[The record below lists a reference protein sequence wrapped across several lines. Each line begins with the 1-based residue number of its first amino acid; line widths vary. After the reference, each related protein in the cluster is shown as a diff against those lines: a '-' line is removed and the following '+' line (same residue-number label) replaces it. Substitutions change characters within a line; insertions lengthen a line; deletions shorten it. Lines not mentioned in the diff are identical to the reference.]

1 MITDLLYSLLLFFQS
16 NWKLLVPLYLAVSL
30 ALVLFILFISIKSK
44 ENGTLYITA
53 KSPFFY
59 LRYIS
64 YLILLFPLEGITV
77 LKKAKAKAESPVSLC
92 VSFWTATFSF
102 SIFLLPSLALG
113 LFVISLVSLVT
124 SFLYIVRIPFG
135 LIDKLIQKRKKART
149 TLVLP
154 KVEDKH
160 RNINAVLIS
169 NKVYNIQEESKRIDI
184 LAENIRD
191 ALAMYKQISP
201 DIYPFNIESIIHK
214 IVSLNKTLSSKSKK
228 ISEYAISGIVSSEL
242 ATDNGDKYEPE
253 SFIDSKYNEDKAILQ
268 ILLGK
273 DKYDKLAD
281 KLISMSYQKQYQIS
295 QKILDN
301 LVQEELDEIHQNRTK
316 EAEEEYDHEYGD
328 YISIP
333 RPTYEDIYSGDLSVR
348 ILYSDQGQAII
359 KNIYKIIKPYLTEAY
374 VNVYNRNKKI
384 LGQLSKEVNKYSK
397 EFEKNRREEE
407 KRKKEEAKEMNERFL
422 EETRKERAEAHT
434 RNLRKQKVLTL
445 YKTIKG
451 IVCPTIQ
458 VQKR

>member
-1 MITDLLYSLLLFFQS
+1 
-16 NWKLLVPLYLAVSL
+16 
-30 ALVLFILFISIKSK
+30 
-44 ENGTLYITA
+44 
-53 KSPFFY
+53 
-59 LRYIS
+59 
-64 YLILLFPLEGITV
+64 
-77 LKKAKAKAESPVSLC
+77 
-92 VSFWTATFSF
+92 
-102 SIFLLPSLALG
+102 
-113 LFVISLVSLVT
+113 
-124 SFLYIVRIPFG
+124 
-135 LIDKLIQKRKKART
+135 
-149 TLVLP
+149 
-154 KVEDKH
+154 
-160 RNINAVLIS
+160 
-169 NKVYNIQEESKRIDI
+169 
-184 LAENIRD
+184 
-191 ALAMYKQISP
+191 MYKQISP

-242 ATDNGDKYEPE
+242 ATDNGDKYEPD

-281 KLISMSYQKQYQIS
+281 RLVSMSYQKQYQVS
-295 QKILDN
+295 QKVLDK
-301 LVQEELDEIHQNRTK
+301 LVQEELDDIHENRTK

-333 RPTYEDIYSGDLSVR
+333 RPTYEDIYSGDPSVR